1 MPSLNPYRAGNPV
14 GDTDAFIGRTEILK
28 TVEDIVA
35 DLHRNALALHGQRRI
50 GKTSVLQQL
59 EVHLSQVYCPIF
71 WDWQDKAD
79 WSLRKVLEELT
90 QNISSSLVQAK
101 PSLGPDPLTTFMQW
115 LADRLNSQN
124 KPLVFLFDEFDVIA
138 TSKAATDIISYLGQL
153 LNLNHQRLNCIFAI
167 GSPTKSLTQDTVELF
182 RIRDV
187 ESRFISLLT
196 PDETKELICLSE
208 NNKTLQW
215 SEPTIERVWQ
225 LTAGHPYFTQQLCSK
240 VWDLLYQDNPP
251 QSPTVTL
258 DQVNTVIPNVLE
270 ASENILE
277 SLWRSFS
284 PNERVVAVMLA
295 QAPVTDWLALTKPLE
310 QIAPELKDARNSL
323 EEWNLI
329 QKDNRGNYGFH
340 VEIIRRWVKD
350 HKSLYDELESR
361 EPYVAK
367 IYEIAKQLKEKHPD
381 IAQALLEPLGR
392 LNPYHT
398 KANQLL
404 AEMLIKKKQLEKA
417 NGVLNK
423 LYSYN
428 ANAAK
433 EHLIKVLLELA
444 RSLGSNKESKEPS
457 SWFEQVVYWWKST
470 FSPDIGEE
478 EQRLNLY
485 KQVLEIER
493 NNIEAARE
501 KRKIEEQRK
510 AREWKQQVI
519 KWKQS
524 VKMSFKSKLTW
535 RFLGIVLIFIVSYL
549 FFSQRL
555 FPPGIVLE
563 VEQLP
568 DKSTYLL
575 ENVPS
580 DGPHHLQSITI
591 YLDGIVNESP
601 KFKYKNFT
609 KEIDLIKGDSAQ
621 LSYGMNKDKLQQE
634 LKNVTSFEYE
644 KENSIRFTFKA
655 KDLKFKEECQASDI
669 NGKDIPCQVKEKG
682 YLSVFRGI
690 PWWVMAIFG
699 VTIWILVVVE
709 AVSALTTKSED
720 DDVVY

>member
-1 MPSLNPYRAGNPV
+1 ME
-14 GDTDAFIGRTEILK
+14 F
-28 TVEDIVA
+28 
-35 DLHRNALALHGQRRI
+35 
-50 GKTSVLQQL
+50 
-59 EVHLSQVYCPIF
+59 
-71 WDWQDKAD
+71 
-79 WSLRKVLEELT
+79 
-90 QNISSSLVQAK
+90 
-101 PSLGPDPLTTFMQW
+101 
-115 LADRLNSQN
+115 NS
-124 KPLVFLFDEFDVIA
+124 
-138 TSKAATDIISYLGQL
+138 
-153 LNLNHQRLNCIFAI
+153 
-167 GSPTKSLTQDTVELF
+167 
-182 RIRDV
+182 
-187 ESRFISLLT
+187 
-196 PDETKELICLSE
+196 
-208 NNKTLQW
+208 
-215 SEPTIERVWQ
+215 
-225 LTAGHPYFTQQLCSK
+225 
-240 VWDLLYQDNPP
+240 
-251 QSPTVTL
+251 
-258 DQVNTVIPNVLE
+258 
-270 ASENILE
+270 
-277 SLWRSFS
+277 
-284 PNERVVAVMLA
+284 
-295 QAPVTDWLALTKPLE
+295 
-310 QIAPELKDARNSL
+310 
-323 EEWNLI
+323 
-329 QKDNRGNYGFH
+329 KDNRGNYGFH

-361 EPYVAK
+361 EPYGAK

-568 DKSTYLL
+568 DESTYLL

-580 DGPHHLQSITI
+580 AIPYHLQSITI
-591 YLDGIVNESP
+591 DLDETVNFEKSP
-601 KFKYKNFT
+601 KFKYKNYT
-609 KEIDLIKGDSAQ
+609 KEIDLIKGSSTLQ
-621 LSYGMNKDKLQQE
+621 YGIDKDRLQQE
-634 LKNVTSFEYE
+634 LQEFEVTSFEYE
-644 KENSIRFTFKA
+644 EENSLQFIFKA
-655 KDLKFKEECQASDI
+655 RNLKFKEECKASNT

-682 YLSVFRGI
+682 YLSIFRGI
-690 PWWVMAIFG
+690 PWWAIAIALII
-699 VTIWILVVVE
+699 IWIIVVE
-709 AVSALTTKSED
+709 VVFALKTKREY